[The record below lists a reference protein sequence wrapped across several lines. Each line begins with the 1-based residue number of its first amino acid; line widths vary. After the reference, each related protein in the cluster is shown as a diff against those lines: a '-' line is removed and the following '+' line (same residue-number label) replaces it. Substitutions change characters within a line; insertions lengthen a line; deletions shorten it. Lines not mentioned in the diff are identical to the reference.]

1 VPFKIIVFPSA
12 IVIGPA
18 DIPLVLAGIVMFSLI
33 VFALVLIILAVPSDG
48 PPRATAEL
56 IFAAVTEPSFS
67 SLVPTDSNGL
77 TLPIYGMYYSY
88 AISRMLA
95 KTSKSPATLAVSP
108 RMSPASRL
116 IGLSIRSVASAG
128 TGTVLQI

>member
-1 VPFKIIVFPSA
+1 M
-12 IVIGPA
+12 VIGPA
-18 DIPLVLAGIVMFSLI
+18 LIPLQLSMVMFSLM
-33 VFALVLIILAVPSDG
+33 VAELVLIILAVPSDG

-56 IFAAVTEPSFS
+56 IFAAVTEPSAS
-67 SLVPTDSNGL
+67 SDVPTDSNGL

-108 RMSPASRL
+108 RMSPASKL
-116 IGLSIRSVASAG
+116 IGLSISKVASAG